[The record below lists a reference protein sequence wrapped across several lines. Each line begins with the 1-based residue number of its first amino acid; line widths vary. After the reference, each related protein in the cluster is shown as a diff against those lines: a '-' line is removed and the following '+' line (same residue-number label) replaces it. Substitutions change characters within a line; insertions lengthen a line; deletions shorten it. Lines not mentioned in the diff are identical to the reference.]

1 MDNRLILASASPR
14 RDELLKTLAIP
25 FEVVPSLVEE
35 TRVDGESPS
44 QAAIR
49 LAELKAREV
58 RGRYPGR
65 IILAADTIVVLDGQ
79 MLGKPKDIGD
89 AREMLSRLSGRL
101 HVVITGFCLIDG
113 SSDREIARAV
123 ATEVKMKRISAAEL
137 EGYLSSGEPLDK
149 AGAYAIQGTGAFLV
163 EAITGS
169 YSNVVGLPL
178 AEVCEELK
186 QLGVYPF
193 ADRGGHC

>member
-35 TRVDGESPS
+35 TRVDGEGPS

-65 IILAADTIVVLDGQ
+65 IVLAADTIVVLDGQ

>member
-1 MDNRLILASASPR
+1 MDKRLILASASPR

-35 TRVDGESPS
+35 TRVDGEGPS

-65 IILAADTIVVLDGQ
+65 IVLAADTIVVLNGQ

-178 AEVCEELK
+178 AEVCEALK